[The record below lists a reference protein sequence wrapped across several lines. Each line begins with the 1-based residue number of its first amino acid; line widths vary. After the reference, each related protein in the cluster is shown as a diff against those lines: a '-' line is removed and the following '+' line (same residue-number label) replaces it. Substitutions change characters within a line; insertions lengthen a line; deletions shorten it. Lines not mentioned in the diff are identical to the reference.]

1 MKLKGKE
8 KWKFKRTIILTK
20 KKKKRTIIGLN
31 KYSGEVSVLKRV

>member
-8 KWKFKRTIILTK
+8 KWKF
-20 KKKKRTIIGLN
+20 KRTIIGLN